1 MCTSTLIVILT
12 LLVTVKRKIACI
24 DYNGNHRET
33 YESFGKIQGL
43 KVVNNI
49 AYYVTFDPK
58 RYYFEQTFVCM
69 LLAHGSVGVMHPH
82 TKIVVG
88 FGMYTFCMM

>member
-1 MCTSTLIVILT
+1 MIV
-12 LLVTVKRKIACI
+12 CI

-33 YESFGKIQGL
+33 YESFGQIQGL

-49 AYYVTFDPK
+49 AYYVTFDPQ
-58 RYYFEQTFVCM
+58 RYFIEQLHVCI
-69 LLAHGSVGVMHPH
+69 LLAHGSVGVMHLH